1 VIVHRVWWRR
11 ITNNDLYNIE
21 KPLPPGPKGQLHIDI
36 PNVPELLGFF
46 GHTENDDPASWPSF
60 EIAAKCL
67 QDPNIS
73 GVLTFR
79 PRPKNSRYD
88 IPQQNINAEGSQ
100 RHPAWTS
107 AFGWPPV
114 HGLLHSTEEA
124 EAVLAQTELRVLV
137 VQDSTGDYFADF
149 VLGETL
155 PSHLP
160 VELAGI
166 FDHKPAGSLE
176 FSHGNETSRPPKPSE
191 PQAPPVVGK
200 LDGTQGHDSQ
210 PGESATP
217 ANRGIRHP
225 SEVISPAPIGSKKQ
239 GYGLTAPERKAIET
253 WAVEV
258 AMDYF
263 ARTGFS
269 DVRDVGDQASYDLT
283 MLKGGQIHFVEV
295 KGTTG
300 SGGVIILTRNEVD
313 VHQQY
318 YPYNALAI
326 VSGIKLARGES
337 PAASGGKVRVIQ
349 PWKVASDEL
358 EPLTFEYKLPPIRLG
373 D

>member
-1 VIVHRVWWRR
+1 MIVHRVWWRR

-36 PNVPELLGFF
+36 PNVPELLRFL
-46 GHTENDDPASWPSF
+46 GHPGNDDPASWPEF
-60 EIAAKCL
+60 EITAKCL

-73 GVLTFR
+73 GLLAFR

-88 IPQQNINAEGSQ
+88 IPQQNINAEGSR

-124 EAVLAQTELRVLV
+124 GAVLAQSELRILV
-137 VQDSTGDYFADF
+137 VQDSNGVYFADY

-155 PSHLP
+155 PKHLP
-160 VELAGI
+160 VELSGI
-166 FDHKPAGSLE
+166 FDSKPAGTLE
-176 FSHGNETSRPPKPSE
+176 FFHGNQMSRPSE
-191 PQAPPVVGK
+191 PNVLQAPAVDGK
-200 LDGTQGHDSQ
+200 FTGNQDHNSQ
-210 PGESATP
+210 PRASAAPT
-217 ANRGIRHP
+217 NHGIRHP
-225 SEVISPAPIGSKKQ
+225 SEELNPAPIDSKKQ
-239 GYGLTAPERKAIET
+239 GHGLTAQERKAIET
-253 WAVEV
+253 RAVEL

-263 ARTGFS
+263 TRTGFS
-269 DVRDVGDQASYDLT
+269 DVRDVGAQASYDLT

-300 SGGVIILTRNEVD
+300 SGGVISLTRNEVD

-318 YPYNALAI
+318 YPRNAIAV

-337 PAASGGKVRVIQ
+337 PAASGGTIRVIQ
-349 PWKVASDEL
+349 PWKVESSEL
-358 EPLTFEYKLPPIRLG
+358 EPLTFEYKLPPIGLG